1 MAVEV
6 HGHDELAERAA
17 EWIAARMKPAVAS
30 RGRFTLAVSGGST
43 PAAMFAALS
52 QLALPWAEVHVFQVD
67 ERVAPDDD
75 PDRNLGDLSANLL
88 DRVPVHAHVMDVTA
102 PDLDDAARRYAAEL
116 RAVTDDGVLDV
127 VHLGLG
133 DDGHTAS
140 WPPGDPVIDVEDA
153 DVAITQPYRGRVR
166 MTLTVPTVNRARDV
180 MFLAAGAGKA
190 EMVQKLVAR
199 DPGIPASRVRP
210 DATLLVDE
218 RAAAGL

>member
-17 EWIAARMKPAVAS
+17 EWIAARVKPAVAA

-67 ERVAPDDD
+67 ERVAPDGD

-102 PDLDDAARRYAAEL
+102 PDLDGAARRYAAEL
-116 RAVTDDGVLDV
+116 RAVTDGGVLDV

-166 MTLTVPTVNRARDV
+166 ITLTVPTVNRARDV

>member
-17 EWIAARMKPAVAS
+17 EWIAARMKPAVAA

-88 DRVPVHAHVMDVTA
+88 DRVPVHAHLMDVTA

>member
-17 EWIAARMKPAVAS
+17 EWIAARMKPAVAE

-67 ERVAPDDD
+67 ERVAPDGD

>member
-17 EWIAARMKPAVAS
+17 EWIAARMKPAVAA

>member
-1 MAVEV
+1 MAVDV
-6 HGHDELAERAA
+6 HGHDELADGAA
-17 EWIAARMKPAVAS
+17 KWIAARIEPAIGA
-30 RGRFTLAVSGGST
+30 RGRFALAVSGGST

-52 QLALPWAEVHVFQVD
+52 QLALPWEQVHVFQVD

-88 DRVPVHAHVMDVTA
+88 DRVPVQAHLMDVTA
-102 PDLDDAARRYAAEL
+102 PDLEDAARRYAAEL
-116 RAVTDDGVLDV
+116 RAVTGDGVLDV

-140 WPPGDPVIDVEDA
+140 WPPGDPVIDVHDA
-153 DVAITQPYRGRVR
+153 DVALTQPYRGRVR

-180 MFLAAGAGKA
+180 MFLAAGADKA
-190 EMVQKLVAR
+190 EMVQKLVAH
-199 DPGIPASRVRP
+199 DPSIPASRVRP

-218 RAAAGL
+218 SAAARL

>member
-17 EWIAARMKPAVAS
+17 EWIAVRMKPAVAA

-218 RAAAGL
+218 RAASGL

>member
-17 EWIAARMKPAVAS
+17 EWIAARIEPARAA

-52 QLALPWAEVHVFQVD
+52 QLALPWEHMHVFQVD
-67 ERVAPDDD
+67 ERVAPDGD
-75 PDRNLGDLSANLL
+75 PDRNLGDLTANLL
-88 DRVPVHAHVMDVTA
+88 DRVPVHAHLMDVTA
-102 PDLDDAARRYAAEL
+102 TDLDDAARRYAAEL
-116 RAVTDDGVLDV
+116 RAVTGDGVLDV

-140 WPPGDPVIDVEDA
+140 WPPGDPVIDVDDA
-153 DVAITQPYRGRVR
+153 DVALTQPYRGRVR

-180 MFLAAGAGKA
+180 MFLAAGPGKA
-190 EMVQKLVAR
+190 EMVHKLVAR
-199 DPGIPASRVRP
+199 DPSIPASRVRP
-210 DATLLVDE
+210 DATVLVDE
-218 RAAAGL
+218 SAAAGS